1 MYKEHF
7 GLKETPFSIA
17 PDPRYLFLSEGH
29 REALAHLEYG
39 MRGGGGGFV
48 LLTGEVGTGKT
59 TVCRC
64 LLEKIPDDSE
74 VAFILNPRVTAEELL
89 ATVCDEFGIRY
100 PEGNRSIKVFVDR
113 INEFLLDASAR
124 GRKTV
129 LIIEEAQNL
138 GFDVLEQLRLLTNLE
153 TNQAKLLQIIMIG
166 QPELRDMVARPELRQ
181 LAQRITARY
190 HLGPLTREEVS
201 SYVAHRLSVA
211 GGHARLFP
219 SSTIP
224 KIFGLTGGV
233 PRLINVV
240 CDRALLGAYVEGKDA
255 VDRSTLTNAS
265 LEVLGEAAHK
275 GPFRERHAIVAVGL
289 LLAVLCTA
297 LPVAY
302 YHLRSGHAGDG
313 PRPAEKNLPEEKSA
327 GRPRLDTL
335 WWLDDRSLPGQSLKG
350 HRKGEGNIDRW
361 SVSGRFRKRTAEG
374 EGLARNSSEKPV
386 PQPEAAAHGSGD

>member
-59 TVCRC
+59 TVCRS

-74 VAFILNPRVTAEELL
+74 VAFILNPKVTAEELL
-89 ATVCDEFGIRY
+89 ATVCDEFGVRY

-113 INEFLLDASAR
+113 INEFLLDAHTR

-153 TNQAKLLQIIMIG
+153 TNQAKLLQIIMVG
-166 QPELRDMVARPELRQ
+166 QPELRDIVARPELRQ

-219 SSTIP
+219 PSTVR
-224 KIFGLTGGV
+224 KVFRLTGGV
-233 PRLINVV
+233 PRLINVI

-255 VDRSTLTNAS
+255 VDRSTLSNAS
-265 LEVLGEAAHK
+265 REVIGETARK
-275 GPFRERHAIVAVGL
+275 GPMKKRYAVVAAAL
-289 LLAVLCTA
+289 LLVVGAA
-297 LPVAY
+297 LSVAY
-302 YHLRSGHAGDG
+302 YQLRSGHASDH
-313 PRPAEKNLPEEKSA
+313 PLPAEKKLAEEKSEI
-327 GRPRLDTL
+327 RPRLDTL
-335 WWLDDRSLPGQSLKG
+335 WWLDERSMPGQSLKG
-350 HRKGEGNIDRW
+350 HQPGRSIDRW
-361 SVSGRFRKRTAEG
+361 SIADRFQKQKAEG
-374 EGLARNSSEKPV
+374 EGLVQGRSAAPPL
-386 PQPEAAAHGSGD
+386 PQPEAAAHGTGD

>member
-74 VAFILNPRVTAEELL
+74 VAFILNPKVTAEELL

-219 SSTIP
+219 SSTIR
-224 KIFGLTGGV
+224 KIFRLTGGV

-255 VDRSTLTNAS
+255 VDRPTLTNAS
-265 LEVLGEAAHK
+265 REVLGEAAHN
-275 GPFRERHAIVAVGL
+275 PLRERHAIVAAGL

-302 YHLRSGHAGDG
+302 YQLRSGHASDS
-313 PRPAEKNLPEEKSA
+313 PLPAEKKPAAEKSA
-327 GRPRLDTL
+327 GGPRLDTL
-335 WWLDDRSLPGQSLKG
+335 WWLDERSLPGQSLKR
-350 HRKGEGNIDRW
+350 HRPERNIDRW
-361 SVSGRFRKRTAEG
+361 SVSGRFQKRKAQG
-374 EGLARNSSEKPV
+374 EGLARNRSETSPV
-386 PQPEAAAHGSGD
+386 PQPEAAAQETGD